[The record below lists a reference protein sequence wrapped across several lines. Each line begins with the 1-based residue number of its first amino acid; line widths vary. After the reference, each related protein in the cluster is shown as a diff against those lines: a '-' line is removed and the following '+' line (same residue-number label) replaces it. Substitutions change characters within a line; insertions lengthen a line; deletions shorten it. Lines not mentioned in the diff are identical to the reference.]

1 VIGLSRMW
9 APKDKESAMSE
20 YDEYDADQEAEMRD
34 IREEG
39 QEYSTN
45 VHRSDE
51 EGWFY
56 PDDDEEIE

>member
-1 VIGLSRMW
+1 MW

-56 PDDDEEIE
+56 PDEDEEIE